1 MKMDL
6 ETLLLLPYK
15 AYKIQVELLEKMNTN
30 NLQQVEKY
38 VDRWKSNGNAE
49 RELAEVRKSLS
60 FRIGSVITWLPCKIR
75 DLIKG
80 KK

>member
-1 MKMDL
+1 
-6 ETLLLLPYK
+6 
-15 AYKIQVELLEKMNTN
+15 MNPVR
-30 NLQQVEKY
+30 LQQVEKY

-49 RELAEVRKSLS
+49 RELAQVRNSLS
-60 FRIGSVITWLPCKIR
+60 FRIGSAIMWLPCKIR